1 MSILRMPPEAE
12 ASGLTAEIYDAERR
26 SLGHVPSHTK
36 AMSLNPEAYRAWES
50 LTRAISSSLGIRRY
64 ELVTLA
70 AAQSIGSTHCR
81 LAHGKKTLKIIDEKQ
96 LRAIATDF
104 HDAGLPEAEVAMMDY
119 AVKLSTDA
127 ASMTDADAQQLRDVG
142 FSDREIADITLAA
155 AARNFF
161 SRSLLAMGVDL
172 DVPEGLSEELHAA
185 LLAPLFRIQVPGTG
199 GGTGGTSSG
208 PAGAGT

>member
-1 MSILRMPPEAE
+1 MTILSVTHETEAT
-12 ASGLTAEIYDAERR
+12 GLTAEIYDADRR
-26 SLGHVPSHTK
+26 TLGYVPSHTK
-36 AMSLNPEAYRAWES
+36 AMSLNPEAFLAWES
-50 LTRAISSSLGIRRY
+50 LTKAISSSLGIRRY

-70 AAQSIGSTHCR
+70 AAQGIGSSHCR
-81 LAHGKKTLKIIDEKQ
+81 LAHGKKTLTIMGEEQ

-127 ASMTDADAQQLRDVG
+127 ASMTESDAQRLRDFG

-161 SRSLLAMGVDL
+161 SRALLAMDVDL
-172 DVPEGLSEELHAA
+172 DVPDGISDELRDA
-185 LLAPLFRIQVPGTG
+185 LLAPLFRVPEPAADGDSG
-199 GGTGGTSSG
+199 GSASD
-208 PAGAGT
+208 